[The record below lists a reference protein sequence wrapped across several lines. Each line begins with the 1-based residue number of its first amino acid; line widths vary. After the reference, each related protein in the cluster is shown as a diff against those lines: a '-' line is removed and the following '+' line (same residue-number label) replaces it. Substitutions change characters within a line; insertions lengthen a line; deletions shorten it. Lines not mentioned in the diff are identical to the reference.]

1 MNSVETVSYDGYFTL
16 QWHIT
21 HRCNLRCAH
30 CYQDDYTAYEFA
42 DALGNI
48 LDQYDELLRKY
59 RFKGYLNITG
69 GEPLTH
75 PALFGILE
83 EAAKRNIKTAV
94 LTNGTLIGRREARLL
109 KSLRT
114 EKLMTT

>member
-21 HRCNLRCAH
+21 HRCNLRCSH
-30 CYQDDYTAYEFA
+30 CYQDDYTAYESA

-75 PALFGILE
+75 PALFGVLE

-109 KSLRT
+109 KSCGVYY
-114 EKLMTT
+114 